1 MGSNPLPMAIAVSSE
16 PADGGHDRNPPVG
29 EIDPEGEMYAEPAD
43 READQ
48 DADEQPPQGENSG
61 APPEG
66 AFLRVDQVKNR
77 APAEVAK
84 VLEHDVARDKEPEH
98 RGWVHLGRSY
108 GVGPRPGFSA
118 ILSTASFAVL
128 RPVRWISR

>member
-1 MGSNPLPMAIAVSSE
+1 
-16 PADGGHDRNPPVG
+16 
-29 EIDPEGEMYAEPAD
+29 MYAEPAD

-48 DADEQPPQGENSG
+48 DADEQPPQGENPG

-66 AFLRVDQVKNR
+66 AFLRVGQVKNR

-98 RGWVHLGRSY
+98 RRWVHLGAHKERT
-108 GVGPRPGFSA
+108 VG
-118 ILSTASFAVL
+118 LSTTELSS
-128 RPVRWISR
+128 RPSLWKAGAATVPSPPSGGSTPSRRPPPPRSLQLL

>member
-1 MGSNPLPMAIAVSSE
+1 NQRVRE
-16 PADGGHDRNPPVG
+16 VG
-29 EIDPEGEMYAEPAD
+29 PEGGRYAERVG
-43 READQ
+43 READP
-48 DADEQPPQGENSG
+48 DADEQPPQGENPG

-66 AFLRVDQVKNR
+66 ALLRVDQVENR

-98 RGWVHLGRSY
+98 RRWVHLGRSY
-108 GVGPRPGFSA
+108 WVAPRPGFSA